1 MSQEVF
7 ADKLD
12 RLELLDNENKIREYI
27 DCAITNGIIAVD
39 TETNGLDRIDGK

>member
-27 DCAITNGIIAVD
+27 DCAITMV
-39 TETNGLDRIDGK
+39 